1 LWVKDQRES
10 VEKILEMLNMWMQDL
25 KRIKDLRKS
34 ENLNMSIESI
44 REEENFDEFS
54 KIYLIIQ
61 LIKYKNNHLF
71 I

>member
-44 REEENFDEFS
+44 REEVNFDEFS